1 MMIPES
7 PDPTE
12 TRRALTA
19 VLELLRPGFH
29 AVYRA
34 VEANLAGTGVSA
46 PMRGL
51 LGLLVDGQPRTA
63 PQIAR
68 ELRIPRQFAL
78 KLIDSLA
85 AMDLVRRQPNPAH
98 RRSPLVMLTASG
110 RDLTDLILAREWEA
124 ARPLADA
131 FTAAEFRVAA
141 RVLDSLVQHFDLPET
156 EAHGRD

>member
-51 LGLLVDGQPRTA
+51 LGLLIDGQPRTA

-98 RRSPLVMLTASG
+98 RRSPRYVLTPRGQQLYA
-110 RDLTDLILAREWEA
+110 RAEAAWLARAAGLARQIPPAEA
-124 ARPLADA
+124 LVARQTL
-131 FTAAEFRVAA
+131 
-141 RVLDSLVQHFDLPET
+141 
-156 EAHGRD
+156 EALLQQLSSTQISEAP